1 MQAGT
6 LAESV
11 EMIQFSQWWEAKG
24 NTIMRKLSATILL
37 IVFVLAVQ
45 GYAQSITGSLNGRV
59 VDQQGSAV
67 PDAKVTATELTK
79 KLTVATNTTGMGDFS
94 IAGLAPGNYTV
105 NVEAAGF
112 KKLTRPDVPLNASD
126 RIALGEL
133 TLSLGALTETVEVSA
148 TAITL
153 QTESAERGSAVT
165 GTQIANINVDGRI
178 ALDLAKLVP
187 GVQFT
192 TGSSYAVGGVNGGNQ
207 FTANGA
213 RPSQNQVSINGIGDV
228 DTGNNGG
235 MNATVS
241 NDSIAEFKVLT
252 GAYQAEYGRSA
263 GAQVQLVTKSG
274 TSQFHGS
281 GYLYHRNEG
290 LNANTYLNNI
300 RPQFGL
306 SATAKPLFRYN
317 DPGYTIGGPIP
328 IRKWNIRNKLFFFWS
343 EEWQLQLVPNTAHN
357 VTVPTALERKGD
369 FSQSVSSANHQPVK
383 IYDPTNGQLFPGSII
398 PTNRIWAPG
407 AAILGVYPLPNQSL
421 AANANLPSG
430 ATYNYQTQLAGASPR
445 REDLGR
451 LDYNVTEKIR
461 VFGHYIKDI
470 SNAVI
475 PYGTWVLGI
484 NPPVASISEPIPGNS
499 LAGGMTYMISPTMTN
514 EFNLG
519 YTNNSINIFAPNNGL
534 SQKTL
539 MGSNPL
545 PVLYPDAVQGDY
557 LPQVGFGGNNLANS
571 PTFGSNDA
579 PFINYNTTID
589 LTDSVT
595 KVWRNHVIKAGFYMQ
610 RSRKD
615 QTSFGAFNGSYN
627 FGDQGGP
634 TGANPIDTGYGF
646 ANALLGVYQSFNQ
659 AQHHINGLY
668 RYWNIEQYVQD
679 TWKVTPHL
687 TIDWGLRAAW
697 YQPQYDAGLQA
708 STFELSQ
715 WDPKQASRLYVP
727 AVNPATNA
735 RNAYDPIAKTYLP
748 VNYIGLLIPGSGNPS
763 NGICQAGT
771 CISKYLTQN
780 RGLQWGPRV
789 GIAWDVTGKQDLVIR
804 TGGGIFYDRI
814 QGNRTFDTVTNPPE
828 AFSVTQQYGY
838 AQQLNPAT
846 AVLSPPSAVEVD
858 PTGKIP
864 TTYSYQFSVQ
874 KRLPLDIILDVA
886 YVGSASRHQQDN
898 RNLNWSAFGTTW
910 TAAATDPTA
919 GAGCSGCSAVLGTG
933 RPLGSNALPQNFMSR
948 IQGYGNI
955 NLYESAATANYNALQ
970 VQVQRRAAKG
980 LFLGVSYSW
989 SKAMSSAQSGG
1000 TNDNAFVRPDQYNR
1014 MANTAPASFDRR
1026 QVLAIN
1032 YVYTLPTEKL
1042 GGNAWTKL
1050 ITNGWQI
1057 SGVTMAQ
1064 TGAPFTPSVSM
1075 QNSSNQVVTGS
1086 YTEGS
1091 RPVRVAGCNPYTGS
1105 SSWTTYLNPAC
1116 FLPPSVGSIG
1126 LESGINYLNG
1136 PGGVNFDMALQKEF
1150 AVIRD
1155 GKVHFQFRADAF
1167 NVFNHTIFTGVNSG
1181 LAFTAYPAN
1190 SSGIITGLPTGY
1202 TSTALAVN
1210 NPAQGCSGTGC
1221 TQIGGFGS
1229 LTQSGPGAFGYSR
1242 ILQLMVRVTF

>member
-1 MQAGT
+1 
-6 LAESV
+6 
-11 EMIQFSQWWEAKG
+11 
-24 NTIMRKLSATILL
+24 MRRLSATILL
-37 IVFVLAVQ
+37 IAFVLAVQ

-67 PDAKVTATELTK
+67 PNARVTATEATK
-79 KLTVATNTTGMGDFS
+79 KLTVATNTTGAGDFS
-94 IAGLAPGNYTV
+94 IAGLAPGSYSVT
-105 NVEAAGF
+105 VEATGF
-112 KKLTRPDVPLNASD
+112 KKLTRPEVALNASD
-126 RIALGEL
+126 KIALGDL
-133 TLSLGALTETVEVSA
+133 VVQIGALTETIEISA
-148 TAITL
+148 TAMTL
-153 QTESAERGSAVT
+153 QTESSERGSAVT
-165 GTQIANINVDGRI
+165 GTQIANINVDGRSP
-178 ALDLAKLVP
+178 LDLAKLIP

-192 TGSSYAVGGVNGGNQ
+192 TGATYAVGNAATGANN
-207 FTANGA
+207 FTANGT
-213 RPSQNQVSINGIGDV
+213 RPSQNQVTLNGIGDV

-235 MNATVS
+235 MNASVS

-290 LNANTYLNNI
+290 LNANTFLNNI

-306 SATAKPLFRYN
+306 TVTPKPLFRYN

-343 EEWQLQLVPNTAHN
+343 EEWQEQLVPNTAHN

-369 FSQSVSSANHQPVK
+369 FSQSVSSANHQLVK
-383 IYDPTNGQLFPGSII
+383 VYDPTNGQLFPGNVI
-398 PTNRIWAPG
+398 PASRIWAPG
-407 AAILGVYPLPNQSL
+407 AALLGLYPLPNQTL

-430 ATYNYQTQLAGASPR
+430 ATYNYQTQLPGASPR
-445 REDLGR
+445 REDLLR
-451 LDYNVTEKIR
+451 LDYNVTEKVR

-470 SNAVI
+470 SNAGI

-484 NPPVASISEPIPGNS
+484 NPPIAPISEPIPGNS
-499 LAGGMTYMISPTMTN
+499 LAGGMTFMITPTMTN
-514 EFNLG
+514 EFNMG

-545 PVLYPDAVQGDY
+545 PVLYPDAVQGGY

-571 PTFGSNDA
+571 PTFGSSDA

-589 LTDSVT
+589 ITDSLS
-595 KVWRNHVIKAGFYMQ
+595 KVWRSHVIKAGYYMQ

-634 TGANPIDTGYGF
+634 TGANPLDTGYGF
-646 ANALLGVYQSFNQ
+646 SNALLGVYQSFNQ

-679 TWKVTPHL
+679 TWKVTPRL
-687 TIDWGLRAAW
+687 TLDYGVRAAW

-708 STFELSQ
+708 STFELSLWNPAQ
-715 WDPKQASRLYVP
+715 APKLYQP
-727 AVNPATNA
+727 AVNPANNT
-735 RNAYDPIAKTYLP
+735 RSAYDPIAKIYLP
-748 VNYIGLLIPGSGNPS
+748 VNYIGLMIPGSGNTT

-771 CISKYLTQN
+771 CINKYLTQD
-780 RGLQWGPRV
+780 RGLQWGPRF
-789 GIAWDVTGKQDLVIR
+789 GLAWDVTGKQDFVIR
-804 TGGGIFYDRI
+804 TGGGIYYDRI

-828 AFSVTQQYGY
+828 AFSVTQNYGY

-874 KRLPLDIILDVA
+874 KRLPWSTILDVA

-898 RNLNWSAFGTTW
+898 RNLNWSPFGTTF

-919 GAGCSGCSAVLGTG
+919 GTGCIGCSAALGTG
-933 RPLGSNALPQNFMSR
+933 RPLGSNALPQNFMSP

-980 LFLGVSYSW
+980 LFLGVSYTW
-989 SKAMSSAQSGG
+989 SKAMATALSGG
-1000 TNDNAFVRPDQYNR
+1000 TNDNSFVRPDQYNR
-1014 MANTAPASFDRR
+1014 LANYSPASFDRQ
-1026 QVLAIN
+1026 QVLVVN
-1032 YVYTLPTEKL
+1032 YVYRLP
-1042 GGNAWTKL
+1042 GAPFGNAWTKL
-1050 ITNGWQI
+1050 ITDGWQI

-1064 TGAPFTPSVSM
+1064 TGAPFTPGVSV
-1075 QNSSNQVVTGS
+1075 QNSSNQICHRILHGRLAAGARGGLQPLHGVGQL
-1086 YTEGS
+1086 EQLFE
-1091 RPVRVAGCNPYTGS
+1091 PRVFRT
-1105 SSWTTYLNPAC
+1105 
-1116 FLPPSVGSIG
+1116 
-1126 LESGINYLNG
+1126 G
-1136 PGGVNFDMALQKEF
+1136 PGWEQGARIRHQLSPRPGWTELRYGAGKGICGHQRRKGPLPVPCRRIQRLQPHHLHGCEQH
-1150 AVIRD
+1150 V
-1155 GKVHFQFRADAF
+1155 
-1167 NVFNHTIFTGVNSG
+1167 G
-1181 LAFTAYPAN
+1181 LH
-1190 SSGIITGLPTGY
+1190 GISRQQQRRYHRPTGGIHLNC
-1202 TSTALAVN
+1202 AGR
-1210 NPAQGCSGTGC
+1210 Q
-1221 TQIGGFGS
+1221 
-1229 LTQSGPGAFGYSR
+1229 
-1242 ILQLMVRVTF
+1242 

>member
-1 MQAGT
+1 
-6 LAESV
+6 
-11 EMIQFSQWWEAKG
+11 
-24 NTIMRKLSATILL
+24 MRKLSATILL

-133 TLSLGALTETVEVSA
+133 TLSLGALTETIEISA

-328 IRKWNIRNKLFFFWS
+328 IKKWNIRNKLFFFWS

-407 AAILGVYPLPNQSL
+407 QALLSLYPLPNQTL

-451 LDYNVTEKIR
+451 LDYNVTEKVR

-470 SNAVI
+470 SNALI

-484 NPPVASISEPIPGNS
+484 NPPVASIAEPIPGNS

-557 LPQVGFGGNNLANS
+557 LPQVGFGGNNLGNS
-571 PTFGSNDA
+571 PTFGSSDA

-634 TGANPIDTGYGF
+634 TGANPLDTGYGF

-687 TIDWGLRAAW
+687 TLDWGLRAAW

-708 STFELSQ
+708 STFELSLFN
-715 WDPKQASRLYVP
+715 PAQASRLYVP
-727 AVNPATNA
+727 AVNPANNT

-748 VNYIGLLIPGSGNPS
+748 VNYIGLMIPGSGNTG

-771 CISKYLTQN
+771 CINKYLTKD

-955 NLYESAATANYNALQ
+955 NLYESAATANYNSLQ

-1136 PGGVNFDMALQKEF
+1136 PGGLNFDMALQKEF
-1150 AVIRD
+1150 AVIKD

-1190 SSGIITGLPTGY
+1190 SSGVITGLPTGY

-1229 LTQSGPGAFGYSR
+1229 LNQSGPGAFGYSR

>member
-1 MQAGT
+1 
-6 LAESV
+6 
-11 EMIQFSQWWEAKG
+11 
-24 NTIMRKLSATILL
+24 MRRLSATILL
-37 IVFVLAVQ
+37 IAFVLAVQ

-67 PDAKVTATELTK
+67 PNARVTATEATK
-79 KLTVATNTTGMGDFS
+79 KLTVATNTTGAGDFS
-94 IAGLAPGNYTV
+94 IAGLAPGSYSVT
-105 NVEAAGF
+105 VEATGF
-112 KKLTRPDVPLNASD
+112 KKLTRPEVALNASD
-126 RIALGEL
+126 KIALGDL
-133 TLSLGALTETVEVSA
+133 VVQIGALTETIEISA
-148 TAITL
+148 TAMTL
-153 QTESAERGSAVT
+153 QTESSERGSAVT
-165 GTQIANINVDGRI
+165 GTQIANINVDGRSP
-178 ALDLAKLVP
+178 LDLAKLIP

-192 TGSSYAVGGVNGGNQ
+192 TGATYAVGNAATGANN
-207 FTANGA
+207 FTANGT
-213 RPSQNQVSINGIGDV
+213 RPSQNQVTLNGIGDV

-235 MNATVS
+235 MNASVS

-290 LNANTYLNNI
+290 LNANTFLNNI

-306 SATAKPLFRYN
+306 TVTPKPLFRYN

-343 EEWQLQLVPNTAHN
+343 EEWQEQLVPNTAHN

-369 FSQSVSSANHQPVK
+369 FSQSVSSANHQLVK
-383 IYDPTNGQLFPGSII
+383 VYDPTNGQLFPGNVI
-398 PTNRIWAPG
+398 PASRIWAPG
-407 AAILGVYPLPNQSL
+407 AALLGLYPLPNQAL

-430 ATYNYQTQLAGASPR
+430 ATYNYQTQLPGASPR
-445 REDLGR
+445 REDLLR
-451 LDYNVTEKIR
+451 LDYNVTEKVR

-470 SNAVI
+470 SNAGI

-484 NPPVASISEPIPGNS
+484 NPPIAPISEPIPGNS
-499 LAGGMTYMISPTMTN
+499 LAGGMTFMITPTMTN
-514 EFNLG
+514 EFNMG

-545 PVLYPDAVQGDY
+545 PVLYPDAVQGGY

-571 PTFGSNDA
+571 PTFGSSDA

-589 LTDSVT
+589 ITDSLS
-595 KVWRNHVIKAGFYMQ
+595 KVWRSHVIKAGYYMQ

-634 TGANPIDTGYGF
+634 TGANPLDTGYGF
-646 ANALLGVYQSFNQ
+646 SNALLGVYQSFNQ

-679 TWKVTPHL
+679 TWKVTPRL
-687 TIDWGLRAAW
+687 TLDYGVRAAW

-708 STFELSQ
+708 STFELSLWNPAQ
-715 WDPKQASRLYVP
+715 APKLYQP
-727 AVNPATNA
+727 AVNPANNT
-735 RNAYDPIAKTYLP
+735 RSAYDPIAKIYLP
-748 VNYIGLLIPGSGNPS
+748 VNYIGLMIPGSGNTT

-771 CISKYLTQN
+771 CINKYLTQD
-780 RGLQWGPRV
+780 RGLQWGPRF
-789 GIAWDVTGKQDLVIR
+789 GLAWDVTGKQDFVIR
-804 TGGGIFYDRI
+804 TGGGIYYDRI

-828 AFSVTQQYGY
+828 AFSVTQNYGY

-874 KRLPLDIILDVA
+874 KRLPWSTILDVA

-898 RNLNWSAFGTTW
+898 RNLNWSPFGTTF

-919 GAGCSGCSAVLGTG
+919 GTGCIGCSAALGTG
-933 RPLGSNALPQNFMSR
+933 RPLGSNALPQNFMSP

-980 LFLGVSYSW
+980 LFLGVSYTW
-989 SKAMSSAQSGG
+989 SKAMATALSGG
-1000 TNDNAFVRPDQYNR
+1000 TNDNSFVRPDQYNR
-1014 MANTAPASFDRR
+1014 LANYSPASFDRQ
-1026 QVLAIN
+1026 QVLVVN
-1032 YVYTLPTEKL
+1032 YVYRLP
-1042 GGNAWTKL
+1042 GAPFGNAWTKL
-1050 ITNGWQI
+1050 ITDGWQI

-1064 TGAPFTPSVSM
+1064 TGAPFTPGVSV
-1075 QNSSNQVVTGS
+1075 QNSSNQTVTGS
-1086 YTEGS
+1086 YTEGW
-1091 RPVRVAGCNPYTGS
+1091 RPALVAGCNPYTGS
-1105 SSWTTYLNPAC
+1105 GNWNNYLNPAC
-1116 FLPPSVGSIG
+1116 FVPAQVGSKG
-1126 LESGINYLNG
+1126 LESGINYLRA
-1136 PGGVNFDMALQKEF
+1136 PGGLNFDMALEKEF
-1150 AVIRD
+1150 AVIKE
-1155 GKVHFQFRADAF
+1155 GKVRFQFRADAF
-1167 NVFNHTIFTGVNSG
+1167 NVFNHTIFTGVNST
-1181 LAFTAYPAN
+1181 LAFTAFPAN
-1190 SSGIITGLPTGY
+1190 SSGVITGPPAGY

-1210 NPAQGCSGTGC
+1210 NPAQGCSGTSC